1 MNLNST
7 RTNYFEAQQ
16 KYTHTHTHRH
26 TQLYENGM
34 KWMNMKKIVYIIIS
48 IKICIDLEI
57 GKKNNLYYFI
67 LFGMRWKSISMY
79 R

>member
-16 KYTHTHTHRH
+16 KYTHTHRH
-26 TQLYENGM
+26 TQLYRNG
-34 KWMNMKKIVYIIIS
+34 MNMKKIVYIIIS

-67 LFGMRWKSISMY
+67 LFGMR
-79 R
+79 

>member
-16 KYTHTHTHRH
+16 KYTHTDRH
-26 TQLYENGM
+26 TQLYRNG
-34 KWMNMKKIVYIIIS
+34 MNMKKIVYIIIS